1 MRSALFYSSLLI
13 TSNLGCEMKLLAL
26 LIWIILS
33 FLAVCLFVSVAFAWL
48 TVEKFKGDEE

>member
-1 MRSALFYSSLLI
+1 
-13 TSNLGCEMKLLAL
+13 MKLLAL

-33 FLAVCLFVSVAFAWL
+33 FLAVAFFVSAAFAWL

>member
-1 MRSALFYSSLLI
+1 
-13 TSNLGCEMKLLAL
+13 MKLLAL

-33 FLAVCLFVSVAFAWL
+33 FSAVCFFASVVFAWL

>member
-1 MRSALFYSSLLI
+1 
-13 TSNLGCEMKLLAL
+13 MKLLAL

-33 FLAVCLFVSVAFAWL
+33 FLAVFLFVSAVFAWL

>member
-1 MRSALFYSSLLI
+1 
-13 TSNLGCEMKLLAL
+13 MKLLAL

-33 FLAVCLFVSVAFAWL
+33 FLAVCLFVSAAFVWL